1 MTLFVGRTAE
11 LRKSLDLL
19 ATSRDGVV
27 QDVVGVHGIGKSFF
41 LNMLAEE
48 AAQLDRTQVFSVDMK
63 RHGLGEGFHNDFGA
77 RASTA
82 VLVETFN
89 RSRELMKLFADPPY
103 HEFDAFREAAQFQS
117 RRADRVLYGN
127 ALNIG
132 RRGRVEKAEITNV
145 VEVGDEEVRR
155 QIREAQNEIDDA
167 FLRAWTEFTLNRRV
181 LITVDTFELIADD
194 EMGQWMTRLAL
205 RLPRTLI
212 SIARTPSDHTLG
224 TYSAQF
230 QQVPLD
236 NFTPAEVSD
245 YLARRFHPEA
255 LIPGIADVAHA
266 FTDGHPGGVTL
277 VADLIAEKGPSTLD
291 PPALRRL
298 LDRLPSDPEQR
309 WAELV
314 NMILEA
320 VREPRLRQ
328 GVEAASITSTF
339 DGKLLA
345 DLMRADGVDDGRNTG
360 DIIGKLRGLRLLQQ
374 VPALSGEPSDRF
386 RLHEFIRRS
395 VSLRLRTH
403 HRHERWLPLH
413 RAAAEH
419 YYTILRGWEDENY
432 DSYGSWYRFEDPAWQ
447 EQKREWL
454 FHSGMLSSRRAVTRA
469 RFTLVFLESV
479 WWWASYLPFPLTRRL
494 LEDWGRA
501 SEVWSGT
508 RSTAPVSLE
517 RRKSDDQ
524 QLTDALTFLLDNY
537 PVSYLKPAS
546 APWDALRSKLL
557 LIRRL
562 CGLRGTTRQDTTPEE
577 AEDMARTDALIT
589 VFLAHTRRFKDP
601 SDPRAESYYEEAINR
616 FEQLDDEWNT
626 AWMYYEHADLALE
639 RHDLDQTMSRIA
651 ECGRRARALAERTEE
666 WDHELLANAHR
677 TQADVF
683 WARED
688 LPRAAAAY
696 GRAIAHAYW
705 FQGEPHAPDEYTQQF
720 YVEITT
726 RAAERVADLAD
737 RPPLL
742 RRFVDLLLEEV
753 PRDKQSE
760 VPDVTGLRTDLARV
774 RSRLFP
780 AGPTADEM
788 RLEESPFMDDWNVL
802 FEDAADPAA
811 GLDVL
816 VANSEVSP

>member
-1 MTLFVGRTAE
+1 MTLFVGRAAE
-11 LRKSLDLL
+11 LRTSLDLL
-19 ATSRDGVV
+19 AEVKGGMV
-27 QDVVGVHGIGKSFF
+27 QDVVGVHGIGKSMF
-41 LNMLAEE
+41 LEKLAQQ
-48 AAQLDRTQVFSVDMK
+48 AAGLDGTQVFSVDMK
-63 RHGLGEGFHNDFGA
+63 RHGLGEGFHDDFGA
-77 RASTA
+77 HASTA

-89 RSRELMKLFADPPY
+89 RSRELMKLFAEPPC

-127 ALNIG
+127 ALHVG
-132 RRGRVEKAEITNV
+132 RRGRVDKAEITNV
-145 VEVGDEEVRR
+145 IEFGDEEVRR

-205 RLPRTLI
+205 RLPRTLVV
-212 SIARTPSDHTLG
+212 IARTPSDHSLG
-224 TYSAQF
+224 TYSPTF

-236 NFTPAEVSD
+236 SFTVAEVGD
-245 YLARRFHPEA
+245 YLVRRFRPEVPA
-255 LIPGIADVAHA
+255 AGLTEIAHA
-266 FTDGHPGGVTL
+266 FTDGHPGGVAL
-277 VADLIAEKGPSTLD
+277 VADLIAEKGVSTFG
-291 PPALRRL
+291 PQQLRRL

-328 GVEAASITSTF
+328 AAEAASITSTF

-345 DLMRADGVDDGRNTG
+345 DLMRADGTDDGRNTG

-419 YYTILRGWEDENY
+419 YYGLLREWEDGKY
-432 DSYGSWYRFEDPAWQ
+432 DSYGSWYRFEDPEWQ

-454 FHSGMLSSRRAVTRA
+454 LHAGMLSTRRAVTRA

-479 WWWASYLPFPLTRRL
+479 WWWAAYLPFPLTRRL
-494 LEDWGRA
+494 LADWSRA
-501 SEVWSGT
+501 TDVWSGT
-508 RSTAPVSLE
+508 RGTAPVSLD
-517 RRKSDDQ
+517 RRKNDDR
-524 QLTDALTFLLDNY
+524 QLGDALTFLLDNY
-537 PVSYLKPAS
+537 PVSYLKPNS
-546 APWDALRSKLL
+546 APWDALRSTLL
-557 LIRRL
+557 LVRRL
-562 CGLRGTTRQDTTPEE
+562 CELRGTPRQDTTPEE
-577 AEDMARTDALIT
+577 AEDMARADALIT
-589 VFLAHTRRFKDP
+589 LFLAHTRRFKDP
-601 SDPRAESYYEEAINR
+601 ADPRAESYYVDALHR
-616 FEQLDDEWNT
+616 FERLGDEWNA
-626 AWMYYEHADLALE
+626 AWMYYEYADLALE
-639 RHDLDQTMSRIA
+639 RHDLDQAMSRIA
-651 ECGRRARALAERTEE
+651 ECGRRTRALAERTGE

-677 TQADVF
+677 TQADVL

-688 LPRAAAAY
+688 APRAAAAY

-705 FQGEPHAPDEYTQQF
+705 FHGEPHAPDEYTQQF

-726 RAAERVADLAD
+726 RTAERVAALAD
-737 RPPLL
+737 DPQELH
-742 RRFVDLLLEEV
+742 RFVAFLMEEV
-753 PRDKQSE
+753 PRDKQSG
-760 VPDVTGLRTDLARV
+760 PPCVTGLGTDLVAI

-780 AGPTADEM
+780 AGPTSDEL
-788 RLEESPFMDDWNVL
+788 RLEASPFMADWNIL
-802 FEDAADPAA
+802 FEDAVDPAA
-811 GLDVL
+811 GLDAL
-816 VANSEVSP
+816 AACAGS